1 MGRAAMCRVLALVG
15 AILIG
20 TIGVASAETGANHFE
35 SATTT
40 RLNLDSL
47 LSHSGADGELSKES
61 ARSGDRVSSGG
72 FRTELEAIQESV
84 AIPGEGMTPVGSLR
98 ATRVML
104 SGLYEVDG
112 GAWRLKPFVGAG
124 IGVMDI
130 STRLLGREQSSL
142 ATDVQFK
149 GGVNI
154 NITQK
159 LLGSFEWRWS
169 HGSKPSFALA
179 GVPTKFQLKRG
190 GFLLG
195 VNYKLQ

>member
-1 MGRAAMCRVLALVG
+1 
-15 AILIG
+15 
-20 TIGVASAETGANHFE
+20 
-35 SATTT
+35 
-40 RLNLDSL
+40 
-47 LSHSGADGELSKES
+47 
-61 ARSGDRVSSGG
+61 
-72 FRTELEAIQESV
+72 
-84 AIPGEGMTPVGSLR
+84 
-98 ATRVML
+98 ML
-104 SGLYEVDG
+104 SGLYELDG

-124 IGVMDI
+124 IGVIDV
-130 STRLLGREQSSL
+130 SSRLLGQEQTEF

-149 GGVNI
+149 GGVNF

-169 HGSKPSFALA
+169 HGSKPTFALG